1 MHSLQAI
8 VVSRWLELLGKV
20 ASHVHPPTDMHQHIV
35 SCGCGFAPVLGVLD
49 MVGPSAGKSLSTI
62 DEGRLTRDDL
72 IMPNTKTSGFARR
85 RHCISQLPLRLCQL
99 SALDDRLRLGFLTN
113 GSYRQPPRRAP
124 VRWHRWE
131 PRAPRKEAPAWLHTT
146 APITGIGANQTAAQ
160 AQHHAGRD

>member
-8 VVSRWLELLGKV
+8 VVSRGLELLGKV
-20 ASHVHPPTDMHQHIV
+20 ASHVHPPTDRHQHIV

-62 DEGRLTRDDL
+62 DEGRSDHAKHQDFRVRSSTAL
-72 IMPNTKTSGFARR
+72 
-85 RHCISQLPLRLCQL
+85 HLPTATAPL
-99 SALDDRLRLGFLTN
+99 STVGTGRPPPPWVLTN

-124 VRWHRWE
+124 VRWHRWQ

-146 APITGIGANQTAAQ
+146 APITAIGANQTAAQ